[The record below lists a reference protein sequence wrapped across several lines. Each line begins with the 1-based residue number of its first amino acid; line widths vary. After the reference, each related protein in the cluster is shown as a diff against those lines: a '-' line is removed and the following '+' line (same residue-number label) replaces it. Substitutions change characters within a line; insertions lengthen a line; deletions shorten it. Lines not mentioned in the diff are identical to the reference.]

1 MRVTRAVNLKRS
13 NAMLVGVGGSGKQS
27 VTRLSTYIGRHL
39 YCHQITLT
47 KQYNN
52 KDFLE
57 DMKKCWMDSSRADVK
72 NVTFL
77 MTDAEIKSEDFL
89 E

>member
-1 MRVTRAVNLKRS
+1 MRVTRAINLKRS
-13 NAMLVGVGGSGKQS
+13 NCMLVGVGGSGKQS
-27 VTRLSTYIGRHL
+27 ITRLAGYIGRHA
-39 YCHQITLT
+39 YVHQITLT
-47 KQYNN
+47 KSYSN

-57 DMKKCWMDSSRADVK
+57 DMKKCWMDGSRADIR
-72 NVTFL
+72 NVSFL